1 MKRKAKRIMENNN
14 FSKQLG
20 DIKNRF
26 NILKEKKE
34 EFNKSIEE
42 IVFNATSS
50 KAATEE
56 FSNIVTDLLE
66 SADIDVMSIDSNNE
80 NIVLRT
86 GIKYNCDTFSAKK
99 TKDNSK
105 ELTYRSPKRNIL
117 ARLTAKDHSIEIIK
131 KSLKDYDTKVEEKS
145 IYRKID
151 GEYTMVL
158 YMESLRKKC
167 FDYEVL
173 SLIKYMYDKDSQI
186 LIKEVT
192 SIGKI
197 GDDIVSRTNYT
208 ENIPWDEQDVRG
220 NRFVVSKTQKNTDKI
235 LKLRSLEERNLGLL
249 NK

>member
-1 MKRKAKRIMENNN
+1 MENNN

-26 NILKEKKE
+26 NILKIKKE

-42 IVFNATSS
+42 IVFNTTSS

-66 SADIDVMSIDSNNE
+66 SADIDVMSVDSNNE
-80 NIVLRT
+80 NIILRT
-86 GIKYNCDTFSAKK
+86 GTKYNCDTFSAKK
-99 TKDNSK
+99 TGDNSK
-105 ELTYRSPKRNIL
+105 ELTYLSPKRNIL
-117 ARLTAKDHSIEIIK
+117 ARLTAKDHRIEIVK
-131 KSLKDYDTKVEEKS
+131 KCLKDYDAKVEEKS
-145 IYRKID
+145 IYSKIN

-158 YMESLRKKC
+158 YMQSVRKKC

-173 SLIKYMYDKDSQI
+173 SLVKYIYDKDSQI
-186 LIKEVT
+186 LIKEVC

-197 GDDIVSRTNYT
+197 GDNIVSRTNYT

-220 NRFVVSKTQKNTDKI
+220 NRFVISKTQKNTDKI

>member
-1 MKRKAKRIMENNN
+1 MENNN

-26 NILKEKKE
+26 NILKNKKE

-50 KAATEE
+50 KAATKE

-66 SADIDVMSIDSNNE
+66 SADIDILSIDSDYE

-86 GIKYNCDTFSAKK
+86 GIEYNCDTFSAK

-105 ELTYRSPKRNIL
+105 ELTYLSPKRNIL

-131 KSLKDYDTKVEEKS
+131 KSLKDYDTKVEEKT
-145 IYRKID
+145 IYRTID
-151 GEYTMVL
+151 GEYTKVL
-158 YMESLRKKC
+158 YMETVRRKF
-167 FDYEVL
+167 FDYEVM
-173 SLIKYMYDKDSQI
+173 SSVKYFYDNDSQQ
-186 LIKEVT
+186 LIKEICST
-192 SIGKI
+192 GKI
-197 GDDIVSRTNYT
+197 GDNIVSRTNYT
-208 ENIPWDEQDVRG
+208 ESIPWNEQDVKR